1 MVKRIG
7 GSYREVDK
15 QAAVE
20 MYLNGPETMANV
32 ARVLGM
38 SKSSL
43 NQWLQVYRAKHPED
57 RRGMR

>member
-7 GSYREVDK
+7 GAYREADK
-15 QAAVE
+15 TAAIE
-20 MYLNGPETMANV
+20 MYLNGPETMENV

-43 NQWLQVYRAKHPED
+43 NIWLQQYRAKNPND

>member
-7 GSYREVDK
+7 GSYREAEK
-15 QAAVE
+15 TAAIE
-20 MYLNGPETMANV
+20 MYLNGPETMENV
-32 ARVLGM
+32 AKVLGM

-43 NQWLQVYRAKHPED
+43 NQWLQVYRAKNPED